1 MMHKDINHSQHI
13 SSHCDDTVNCSND
26 TIIKQEIKEEADE
39 DVDEGQDVEDTNL
52 DADHLVDCSQY
63 VQVQMKLSK

>member
-13 SSHCDDTVNCSND
+13 SAQSDDAVNCSTY
-26 TIIKQEIKEEADE
+26 TIINQECKEEADE

>member
-1 MMHKDINHSQHI
+1 MMHKDINHSQ
-13 SSHCDDTVNCSND
+13 SDDTVNCSTA
-26 TIIKQEIKEEADE
+26 TIINQECKEEADE

-52 DADHLVDCSQY
+52 DTDHLVDCSQY